1 MIVLPVGRRVAVV
14 AVLRGLAV
22 SAGGSLAP
30 CRGGSWGALRVP
42 VKRNK
47 STVGKQLFEPW
58 PEFEKAELHN

>member
-1 MIVLPVGRRVAVV
+1 MNVLPVGRPVVV

-30 CRGGSWGALRVP
+30 CRGGSLGALRVP
-42 VKRNK
+42 VKRNE

-58 PEFEKAELHN
+58 PEYENAELHN